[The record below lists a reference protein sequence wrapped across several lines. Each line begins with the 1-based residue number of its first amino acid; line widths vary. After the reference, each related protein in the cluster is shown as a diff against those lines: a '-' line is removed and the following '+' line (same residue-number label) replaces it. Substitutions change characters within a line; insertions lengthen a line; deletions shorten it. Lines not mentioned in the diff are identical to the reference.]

1 MYYNG
6 KKEFYFKQYG
16 IPILT
21 FAFSI
26 FLVGSGIYVYWAT
39 STSHTSNNATIIAS
53 NELQNVEQQF
63 SNVSLLGEKLESLKS
78 LEKSDEG
85 IVTEIKED
93 ASLVV
98 SFNDKQVNINL
109 LGIDITTPSNELL
122 AKIKEDLLNKNVKL
136 SFEDEKIVGNNV
148 YAYVYIN
155 DTTLYN
161 EQIIESGFAKLNKD
175 SKNLTYQNDLIQ
187 AQAYAK
193 QLARGVWKR

>member
-39 STSHTSNNATIIAS
+39 STSYTSNNATVIAS
-53 NELQNVEQQF
+53 NELQNVEQQV
-63 SNVSLLGEKLESLKS
+63 SNISLLGEKLETLASLQKS
-78 LEKSDEG
+78 EDG
-85 IVTEIKED
+85 IITEIKDD
-93 ASLVV
+93 ATIVFL
-98 SFNDKQVNINL
+98 FDDKQIQINL
-109 LGIDITTPSNELL
+109 LGVDTTTPSDELL
-122 AKIKEDLLNKNVKL
+122 AKMKEDLLNKNVKL
-136 SFEDEKIVGNNV
+136 SFEDERIVGNNV

-161 EQIIESGFAKLNKD
+161 EQIIETGLVTLNKD